1 LKHFAAYGIAEGG
14 RDYHTTEAS
23 EYALREH
30 HLPAYKSAVD
40 AGAKMVMTSFNALN
54 GVPSSGNKWLFKEVL
69 RREWGFK
76 GVVISDCTA
85 IVEMIYHGFAADQ
98 AEAAKK
104 AIDAGV
110 DMEMVSNTYYN
121 SVERLLEE
129 DKLTEAQ
136 IDEAVYRILVLKEE
150 LGLFENPYK
159 DADEELEKQY
169 ILCEEHKNISR
180 KIACESMVLLKND
193 GILPLRKRKEG
204 AEKIALIGTFAKS
217 RQMLDSWSVYGE
229 EKDCVTLEEAL
240 AERIEISCAGG
251 PGITE
256 YDEAQA
262 KEAIE
267 LARNS
272 DIILLALG
280 EAPLMSGESNSRL
293 DIGLPGHQETFADQI
308 FSLGKPV
315 VVILYNGR
323 PLAIP
328 NIAGKASAVLEAW
341 FPGTEGNR
349 AVSDILLGDC
359 LPSGRLTISF
369 PYAVGQCPI
378 YYDRYSSGRPAKD
391 VYRSERFSLRYV
403 DGPSV
408 PLYPFGYGLTYTKF
422 EYGKVILSKDTMR
435 RNETI
440 TAGCKLKNVGGC
452 DGTETVQL
460 YVRDMAG
467 SLVRPIRMLKGFKR
481 ITLEA
486 GEEQEVR
493 FVIDEEMLK
502 FYTLENGFAAEAGK
516 FRIYIAKDASVE
528 EYAEFEL
535 MN

>member
-1 LKHFAAYGIAEGG
+1 MRDLKKLLNQMSLQDKLAEITQLYGHERNEDGQTFMGIDYQFEAGKHMADNIGSILGVSGAKLLKEVQKKHLETSAHKIPLIFMHDIIHGYKTVFPSPLAMSCTWQPELVKKSAEIAAKEASVSGIHLTFSPMCDLARDARWGRVVETSGEDVYLNGLFAKAYVEGYQGKDVSSKFNIASCLKHFAAYGIAEGG

-85 IVEMIYHGFAADQ
+85 IVEMIYHGFAADE

-110 DMEMVSNTYYN
+110 DLEMVSNTYYN

-193 GILPLRKRKEG
+193 GILPLRKTKEG

-229 EKDCVTLEEAL
+229 EKDC
-240 AERIEISCAGG
+240 RS
-251 PGITE
+251 
-256 YDEAQA
+256 
-262 KEAIE
+262 
-267 LARNS
+267 
-272 DIILLALG
+272 
-280 EAPLMSGESNSRL
+280 
-293 DIGLPGHQETFADQI
+293 FAFI
-308 FSLGKPV
+308 
-315 VVILYNGR
+315 
-323 PLAIP
+323 
-328 NIAGKASAVLEAW
+328 
-341 FPGTEGNR
+341 
-349 AVSDILLGDC
+349 
-359 LPSGRLTISF
+359 
-369 PYAVGQCPI
+369 
-378 YYDRYSSGRPAKD
+378 
-391 VYRSERFSLRYV
+391 SLRMLLLK
-403 DGPSV
+403 SMRS
-408 PLYPFGYGLTYTKF
+408 
-422 EYGKVILSKDTMR
+422 LS
-435 RNETI
+435 
-440 TAGCKLKNVGGC
+440 L
-452 DGTETVQL
+452 
-460 YVRDMAG
+460 
-467 SLVRPIRMLKGFKR
+467 
-481 ITLEA
+481 
-486 GEEQEVR
+486 
-493 FVIDEEMLK
+493 
-502 FYTLENGFAAEAGK
+502 
-516 FRIYIAKDASVE
+516 
-528 EYAEFEL
+528 
-535 MN
+535 